1 MPKVRAHLL
10 VASLLLLLAV
20 NPLNAQRSAIDTYA
34 ITNAR
39 IVTVSGP
46 VIERGTVVIRNGLI
60 AAAGA
65 NVTAP
70 PDARVIDGAGLTVYP
85 GLIDSYTNLALPEA
99 APGPSPGGG
108 GGGGAFFLLQQQQ
121 QRPPSGPNS
130 TQPAGL
136 QPEVMIEDV
145 IRPGGNEIESWRS
158 AGVTAALTSPRS
170 GIWMGQS
177 ALINLSGDTPQQMI
191 VRSPVAMHVGF
202 TPLRTGAYPGSLMGV
217 FSTLRQMM
225 LDAQRYRD
233 VMQSYERNPRGT
245 RRPDT
250 DRSLAAL
257 IPVVEGRMPVVMI
270 ANSEREINRALD
282 LASEFKLKVI
292 IAGGQ
297 EADKVADR
305 LAKQD
310 VPVLLSLNLPR
321 RTTAAMPEADPEPMR
336 VLRERVEAQQTAG
349 KLAKAGVR
357 FGFQSGSMTNSSEL
371 LSNANK
377 TIENGLQPLDALRA
391 FTIWPAE
398 ILGVKD
404 QLGSI
409 EVGKIANL
417 TVTRGDLF
425 ERNSR
430 IAHVFIDG
438 RPIDVRPPATG
449 GPMSLGQG
457 RNTLAGQWTVV
468 VNLGQG
474 ERTISLTLQQEGE
487 RITGSISG
495 PLGAGEISNG
505 SASNTGE
512 VRFTVTVNVEGQTKE
527 ATFTGN
533 LANNQIRGNVAIVGS
548 APGTFT
554 ATRPN

>member
-1 MPKVRAHLL
+1 MPKVRARLL
-10 VASLLLLLAV
+10 VASLLLLLV
-20 NPLNAQRSAIDTYA
+20 VNNPLNAQRSAIDTYA

-65 NVTAP
+65 NVSAP

-108 GGGGAFFLLQQQQ
+108 GGGAFFFLQQQQ

-145 IRPGGNEIESWRS
+145 IRPGGTEIESWRS
-158 AGVTAALTSPRS
+158 AGVTTALTSPRS

-202 TPLRTGAYPGSLMGV
+202 TPLRTSAYPGTLSGV
-217 FSTLRQMM
+217 LSTLRQMM

-233 VMQSYERNPRGT
+233 AMQSYERNPRGT

-257 IPVVEGRMPVVMI
+257 IPVVDGRMPVVMI
-270 ANSEREINRALD
+270 DNSEREITRALD
-282 LASEFKLKVI
+282 LASEFKLKLI

-297 EADKVADR
+297 EAEKVADR

-310 VPVLLSLNLPR
+310 VPVLL
-321 RTTAAMPEADPEPMR
+321 
-336 VLRERVEAQQTAG
+336 
-349 KLAKAGVR
+349 
-357 FGFQSGSMTNSSEL
+357 
-371 LSNANK
+371 
-377 TIENGLQPLDALRA
+377 
-391 FTIWPAE
+391 
-398 ILGVKD
+398 
-404 QLGSI
+404 
-409 EVGKIANL
+409 
-417 TVTRGDLF
+417 
-425 ERNSR
+425 
-430 IAHVFIDG
+430 
-438 RPIDVRPPATG
+438 
-449 GPMSLGQG
+449 
-457 RNTLAGQWTVV
+457 
-468 VNLGQG
+468 
-474 ERTISLTLQQEGE
+474 
-487 RITGSISG
+487 
-495 PLGAGEISNG
+495 
-505 SASNTGE
+505 
-512 VRFTVTVNVEGQTKE
+512 
-527 ATFTGN
+527 
-533 LANNQIRGNVAIVGS
+533 
-548 APGTFT
+548 
-554 ATRPN
+554 